1 MLRGVPATAGRIF
14 FPSPYGRGEARA
26 FRAPSF
32 RIKFSNSQAPA
43 PVFFTGAGYAVFP
56 PRCAGPFLVP
66 PKNRGGGAPL
76 GAAGI
81 LRAAPSFRKVR
92 APLRAPPGQACA
104 VRAYLPA
111 ISVPGAALPRA
122 EGPVFPGPYPGSFRR
137 PSSASRPAIK
147 GSPSWWGR
155 TATRGLPGAGLRAP
169 PAGAASHPASMTSH
183 EDALEWMGCDRYIV
197 I

>member
-1 MLRGVPATAGRIF
+1 MRGVPATAGRIF

-92 APLRAPPGQACA
+92 APLGAPPGQACA

-111 ISVPGAALPRA
+111 ISVPGAVTSGRGRGPAGPPIRQAFARLRPRRVQ
-122 EGPVFPGPYPGSFRR
+122 PVKAAPRSRGGRR
-137 PSSASRPAIK
+137 PEASR
-147 GSPSWWGR
+147 GR
-155 TATRGLPGAGLRAP
+155 GYEPRPQAPHPTP
-169 PAGAASHPASMTSH
+169 PA
-183 EDALEWMGCDRYIV
+183 
-197 I
+197 